1 MTPQAPKQS
10 SEQSTGPSTGP
21 STEPSTGIWPSEL
34 VLKQHDKVLAITFDT
49 GTSFKIPF
57 ELLRIESPSAQVQG
71 HSAAQK
77 TLVLGKADVMIIR
90 AEPVG
95 RYAVRLVFDDGHD
108 SGIYTWD
115 WLYRL
120 GRDQVVLM
128 AAYQAAAKR

>member
-1 MTPQAPKQS
+1 MSDPTS
-10 SEQSTGPSTGP
+10 SP
-21 STEPSTGIWPSEL
+21 WPTSI
-34 VLKQHDKVLAITFDT
+34 VIKRSAKVLAVAFEDSHHFDIT
-49 GTSFKIPF
+49 F
-57 ELLRIESPSAQVQG
+57 ELLRVESPSAQVQG

-77 TLVLGKADVMIIR
+77 VVVRGKSEVQILR

-120 GRDQVVLM
+120 GRDQDALM
-128 AAYQAAAKR
+128 AAYRAA